1 MKRYVPCNVNCRGL
15 FARAMSQVRAESFLG
30 RSGCFFSRIWRKP
43 RQERRSDERKM
54 KELAERCFSGE
65 VTLPKAVIWLSG
77 AVCLL
82 AGIVYGLKPR
92 L

>member
-1 MKRYVPCNVNCRGL
+1 MR
-15 FARAMSQVRAESFLG
+15 E
-30 RSGCFFSRIWRKP
+30 
-43 RQERRSDERKM
+43 KM

-82 AGIVYGLKPR
+82 AGIVYGLKTAPMTHGMIIGCNNGSNNGNGGGCSCGEYEESENR
-92 L
+92 EEQE